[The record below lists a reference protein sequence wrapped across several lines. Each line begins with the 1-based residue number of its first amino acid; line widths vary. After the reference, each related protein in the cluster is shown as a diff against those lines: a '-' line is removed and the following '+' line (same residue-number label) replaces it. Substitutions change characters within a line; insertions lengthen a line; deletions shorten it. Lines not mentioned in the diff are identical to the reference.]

1 MKIRTLLL
9 LGLVFAALVGK
20 AQTSTLQIYFDFNSF
35 DLDAGSRNKID
46 SLLNADSVITVS
58 LSGHCDSI
66 GNNEYNDRLALKR
79 ATNVKNYFAIKSPVV
94 KVTAVNSYGKRKPIV
109 SNDDEQS
116 RAMNRRVEIEYTVGK
131 KIDNESSPVPHSIP
145 PIITE
150 ESDDK
155 KMISF
160 KSDLQNTPI
169 GETMRLPNLNFYGG
183 RHVLLPT
190 ATETLEKLVSALKEN
205 PKLEIEIQGYIC
217 CVDVGDGVDMDTR
230 TRDLS
235 VNRAKAIYDYL
246 ILRGIDEK
254 RLSYK
259 GYGAQNKL
267 VVERNEADMSMNR
280 RVEVKVVNK

>member
-79 ATNVKNYFAIKSPVV
+79 ATNVKNYFAIKSPEV
-94 KVTAVNSYGKRKPIV
+94 KITAINAFGKRKPV
-109 SNDDEQS
+109 ASNEDEQS
-116 RAMNRRVEIEYTVGK
+116 RALNRRVEIDYTVEK
-131 KIDNESSPVPHSIP
+131 KENSEVVAKVDSMPPV
-145 PIITE
+145 TYT
-150 ESDDK
+150 ESDDRR
-155 KMISF
+155 MTSF

>member
-1 MKIRTLLL
+1 MNNRTFILIFLMLNAL
-9 LGLVFAALVGK
+9 LGN
-20 AQTSTLQIYFDFNSF
+20 AQTGTIQIYFDFNSF
-35 DLDAGSRNKID
+35 DLNAGSRNKID
-46 SLLNADSVITVS
+46 SLLNADTVIAVRLT
-58 LSGHCDSI
+58 GHCDSI
-66 GNNEYNDRLALKR
+66 GTNEYNDRLALKR
-79 ATNVKNYFAIKSPVV
+79 AANVKNYFSIKSPVV
-94 KVTAVNSYGKRKPIV
+94 KITAVNSYGKRKPIV
-109 SNDDEQS
+109 SNEDEQS
-116 RAMNRRVEIEYTVGK
+116 RAMNRRVEIEYTVVK
-131 KIDNESSPVPHSIP
+131 KVDKEGSPIPHSIP

-190 ATETLEKLVSALKEN
+190 ATETLEKLVAALKEN
-205 PKLEIEIQGYIC
+205 PNLEIEIQGYIC

-280 RVEVKVVNK
+280 RVEVKVINK